1 MRRWRVWCGVALLL
15 VGSGCRD
22 PASVSPS
29 STSTPAPAATGPE
42 RYVTV
47 GFWQDPTCSG
57 DAVSTN
63 RFPVHYGDAKR

>member
-1 MRRWRVWCGVALLL
+1 MRRWRVWCGGALLL
-15 VGSGCRD
+15 AASGCSG
-22 PASVSPS
+22 PASLSPS

-57 DAVSTN
+57 DPVSTN